1 MSFVSRLL
9 SYSSSPACASY
20 ITSDCGAVSD
30 VMKSH
35 GYVNDTASTVTAV
48 LTAGMDTDCGSF
60 MDQQTVAGLL
70 ANGTLDVALVDAAL
84 SHLYRVQAS
93 RFCFGFVLLVLCW
106 TRAPVRFC
114 F

>member
-1 MSFVSRLL
+1 
-9 SYSSSPACASY
+9 
-20 ITSDCGAVSD
+20 
-30 VMKSH
+30 MKSH